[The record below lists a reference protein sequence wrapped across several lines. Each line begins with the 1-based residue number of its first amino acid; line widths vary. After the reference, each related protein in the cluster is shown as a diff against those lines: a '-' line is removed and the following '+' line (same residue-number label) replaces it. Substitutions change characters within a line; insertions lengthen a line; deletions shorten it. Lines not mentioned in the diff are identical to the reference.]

1 MGRIVSIVL
10 LITYFILPDNA
21 ELLVASGLFA
31 ISGSIRSVRVEL
43 NVKQF
48 IKDLADLEEKIKK
61 LSNNK

>member
-48 IKDLADLEEKIKK
+48 IKDLADLEEKNKEAIK
-61 LSNNK
+61 